1 MARVR
6 LLARR
11 IDVNGQAALL
21 CRDIAGE
28 VGRIHDVLNGAAV
41 APDFNQSDA
50 DADVEYLVLPDE
62 AIVVD
67 RTHHAVGNLPGFL
80 QRTAGQQQGELI
92 AADAADPVRIAH
104 RLLDERSNLAQHIF
118 S

>member
-1 MARVR
+1 MDFAAMARVR

-11 IDVNGQAALL
+11 IDVHVQAALL
-21 CRDIAGE
+21 FRDIAGG
-28 VGRIHDVLNGAAV
+28 VRRIHDVLNGAAV

-67 RTHHAVGNLPGFL
+67 RTHHAVGNLPRFL
-80 QRTAGQQQGELI
+80 HRTPAHHQAELT
-92 AADAADPVRIAH
+92 AADAPA
-104 RLLDERSNLAQHIF
+104 
-118 S
+118 